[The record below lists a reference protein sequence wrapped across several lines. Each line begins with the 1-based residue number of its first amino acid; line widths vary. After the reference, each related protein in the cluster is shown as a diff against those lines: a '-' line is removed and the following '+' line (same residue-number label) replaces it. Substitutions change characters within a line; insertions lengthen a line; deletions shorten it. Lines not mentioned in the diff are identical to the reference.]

1 MNYYTLNLNNF
12 NCNSLIINNLQDYD
26 KLSLDIA
33 NIFAL
38 LVVEFK
44 MMSDNKISLLEK
56 A

>member
-12 NCNSLIINNLQDYD
+12 NCNLLIINNLQDYD

-33 NIFAL
+33 NKYVL
-38 LVVEFK
+38 LVVGFNKVRLK
-44 MMSDNKISLLEK
+44 MILFEK